1 MTQLVVTGLHKA
13 FGDHPVL
20 TGLDLE
26 VPAGELT
33 AILGPSGSG

>member
-1 MTQLVVTGLHKA
+1 MTQLAISGLDKA

-26 VPAGELT
+26 VPADR
-33 AILGPSGSG
+33 